1 MSKLD
6 AFQNL
11 VVNDLCSFRDPF
23 FEGMEALPSVGS
35 AEGKAGIPEVRDFR
49 WRVPSLDFF
58 EAWRISGIV
67 GGRNPS
73 RYSESPNLW
82 NPYFQRLGV
91 KGAFFAFDVLAEEDL
106 LSFLIRWVRVPGA
119 LDLTVTDPY
128 KQAVYRAL
136 PALPLPVTRFDQVE
150 QTQTVNHLILD
161 RKDGRILA
169 LNTDGLGMI
178 RALTRRIDLRDKW
191 ILLLGAGGAAAS
203 IGAELIHR
211 HCNLWIAN
219 RTPVRAKVLA
229 ESIQQSADT
238 RRGTGGA
245 IAWSGFEQIEEVLPR
260 TNVLINTVSGGC
272 PIGASQ
278 AARLPAGAVLA
289 ETKYGAKAE
298 LEELAV
304 GRTYVD
310 GRAMLFGQFV
320 EAAEILHPLLG
331 IPRKAHLRAVHS
343 LEDRGWLG

>member
-1 MSKLD
+1 VSKLD
-6 AFQNL
+6 ALQNL
-11 VVNDLCSFRDPF
+11 AANNLCSFRAPF
-23 FEGMEALPSVGS
+23 FDGMEPLTSAGS
-35 AEGKAGIPEVRDFR
+35 PEGATGMPGVQDLC

-67 GGRNPS
+67 GGRHPS

-82 NPYFQRLGV
+82 NPYFQKLGV
-91 KGAFFAFDVLAEEDL
+91 KGAFFAFDVPTEKGL

-128 KQAVYRAL
+128 KHEVYRAL
-136 PALPLPVTRFDQVE
+136 QTLPLPVTPFDQVE

-161 RKDGRILA
+161 EKDRRILA

-178 RALTRRIDLRDKW
+178 RVLSRRIDLRGKW
-191 ILLLGAGGAAAS
+191 ILVLGAGGSAAS

-211 HCNLWIAN
+211 RCNLWIAN
-219 RTPVRAKVLA
+219 RTPARAKALA
-229 ESIQQSADT
+229 ESIQQLVDT
-238 RRGTGGA
+238 RRGTGREVM
-245 IAWSGFEQIEEVLPR
+245 WSGFEQIEEALPK
-260 TNVLINTVSGGC
+260 TDVLINTVSNGC

-278 AARLPAGAVLA
+278 VANLPAGAVLA
-289 ETKYGAKAE
+289 ETKYGAKAD
-298 LEELAV
+298 LVKLAV

-331 IPRKAHLRAVHS
+331 IPLNTHLRAVRF
-343 LEDRGWLG
+343 LEDRG

>member
-6 AFQNL
+6 ALQNF
-11 VVNDLCSFRDPF
+11 VANDLCSFRDPF
-23 FEGMEALPSVGS
+23 FEGMEPLSSLGS
-35 AEGKAGIPEVRDFR
+35 AEGEPATPEVQDFR
-49 WRVPSLDFF
+49 WRVPSLDTF
-58 EAWRISGIV
+58 ESWRISGIV

-91 KGAFFAFDVLAEEDL
+91 RGVFFAFDLPAKEDL

-128 KQAVYRAL
+128 KREVYRAL
-136 PALPLPVTRFDQVE
+136 QTLPLAVTRFDQVE
-150 QTQTVNHLILD
+150 QTQSVNHLILD

-178 RALTRRIDLRDKW
+178 RALSLRIDLRGKW

-203 IGAELIHR
+203 IGAELIHHR
-211 HCNLWIAN
+211 CNLWIAN
-219 RTPVRAKVLA
+219 RTQSRAKALA
-229 ESIQQSADT
+229 ESIRRSVDT
-238 RRGTGGA
+238 RRKTGGA
-245 IAWSGFEQIEEVLPR
+245 IVWSGFEQIEEVLPR
-260 TNVLINTVSGGC
+260 TNVLINTVSDGC

-278 AARLPAGAVLA
+278 VARLPAAAVLA

-298 LEELAV
+298 LEKLAV
-304 GRTYVD
+304 GRNYVD
-310 GRAMLFGQFV
+310 GRAMLYGQFV
-320 EAAEILHPLLG
+320 EAAEIVHPLIG
-331 IPRKAHLRAVHS
+331 IPRNAHLRAVRS
-343 LEDRGWLG
+343 LEVRG

>member
-1 MSKLD
+1 MSKLE
-6 AFQNL
+6 ALQNL
-11 VVNDLCSFRDPF
+11 VANDLCSFRDPF
-23 FEGMEALPSVGS
+23 FEGMELQPSAGS
-35 AEGKAGIPEVRDFR
+35 AEGETGMPEVQDFR
-49 WRVPSLDFF
+49 WRTPSLDFF
-58 EAWRISGIV
+58 ETWRISGIV

-82 NPYFQRLGV
+82 NPYFQELGV
-91 KGAFFAFDVLAEEDL
+91 KGVFFAFDVPAEKDL

-128 KQAVYRAL
+128 KHEVYRAL
-136 PALPLPVTRFDQVE
+136 QTLPLPVTPFDQVE

-161 RKDGRILA
+161 GKDRRILA

-178 RALTRRIDLRDKW
+178 RALSRRIDLRGKW
-191 ILLLGAGGAAAS
+191 TLLLGAGGSAAS

-211 HCNLWIAN
+211 RCNLWIAN
-219 RTPVRAKVLA
+219 RTPARAKALA
-229 ESIQQSADT
+229 ESIQQSVDT
-238 RRGTGGA
+238 RRGTGGE
-245 IAWSGFEQIEEVLPR
+245 IVWSGFEQIEEALPR
-260 TNVLINTVSGGC
+260 TDVLINTVSNGC

-278 AARLPAGAVLA
+278 VARLPAGAVLA

-310 GRAMLFGQFV
+310 GKAMLFGQFV

-331 IPRKAHLRAVHS
+331 IPRNTHLRAVRS
-343 LEDRGWLG
+343 LEDRG